1 MSETIQDRVL
11 RVIATTKRIPLENV
25 RPESTFEELGVDS
38 LDRLNILFDLES
50 EFDVEINDEDA
61 KRVSNIDE
69 MVAGITHLVEVKTNP
84 AAPLPSALTPAGVT
98 HMPTGPGAGRES
110 QPAEET
116 EGEPRD
122 KQA

>member
-61 KRVSNIDE
+61 KKVSNIDE
-69 MVAGITHLVEVKTNP
+69 MVAGITMLLDAKENP
-84 AAPLPSALTPAGVT
+84 AAAVSAPPASAKKLD
-98 HMPTGPGAGRES
+98 PEEIPGDEPGNES
-110 QPAEET
+110 
-116 EGEPRD
+116 GD
-122 KQA
+122 GQA

>member
-1 MSETIQDRVL
+1 MSETIQQRVL
-11 RVIATTKRIPLENV
+11 RVIATTKRIPLESV

-61 KRVSNIDE
+61 KKVSNIDE
-69 MVAGITHLVEVKTNP
+69 MVAGIAHLVEAKANLAEPQASTR
-84 AAPLPSALTPAGVT
+84 TPETASLSRDVQ
-98 HMPTGPGAGRES
+98 PGEDA
-110 QPAEET
+110 

>member
-11 RVIATTKRIPLENV
+11 RVIATTKRIPLESV

-61 KRVSNIDE
+61 KKVASIGE
-69 MVAGITHLVEVKTNP
+69 MVAGITLLLNAKEATALP
-84 AAPLPSALTPAGVT
+84 ADTALAPTAAKHEPEDI
-98 HMPTGPGAGRES
+98 PGD
-110 QPAEET
+110 
-116 EGEPRD
+116 EPGD
-122 KQA
+122 DQA